1 MSQVRVRGSVGDL
14 ENGKVNRDGTG
25 AILFFTPEGGQT
37 VIVPQTSGQLHGG
50 HDKTHT
56 FGMGESNEGELM
68 VMWPGKVYNK
78 MKVCGHGLKEVHFLM
93 YLAIRIGRSPDLY
106 S

>member
-1 MSQVRVRGSVGDL
+1 MSQVRLRGSVGDL

-25 AILFFTPEGGQT
+25 AILFFTPKGGQT
-37 VIVPQTSGQLHGG
+37 VIIPQAGGQLHGD

-56 FGMGESNEGELM
+56 FGMGESSEGELE

-78 MKVCGHGLKEVHFLM
+78 MKVCHHDLKEVHLWI
-93 YLAIRIGRSPDLY
+93 YISIRIRRSPD
-106 S
+106 SS